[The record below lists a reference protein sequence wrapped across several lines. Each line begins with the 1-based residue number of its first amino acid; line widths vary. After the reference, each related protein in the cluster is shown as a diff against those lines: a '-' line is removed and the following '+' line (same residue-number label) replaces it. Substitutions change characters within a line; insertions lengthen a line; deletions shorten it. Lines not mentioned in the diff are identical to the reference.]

1 MSSKFRFDDKSLQQQ
16 ILHACSELKNT
27 DVCDDLHIFSDRMRE
42 RMERTFTQE
51 RRHRLWQKTKMVLA
65 VILTLLVAAA
75 FVYCCFNPDIVADV
89 LYSIQHTTEPSRA
102 TSKHPSILLPTIWF
116 TEEVQREY
124 RIYQIEYDTIHIV
137 SFDRVSSYIY
147 KAEVRCLKDGKS
159 QWLMDIKY
167 HMTLDDLPK
176 DPISEGVTVWG
187 YPASVVGEKYF
198 FVSWVDTHNEI
209 YYEVQSD
216 LPLEEVIRIANNI
229 TPEY

>member
-1 MSSKFRFDDKSLQQQ
+1 MSKRFSFDDKSLQRYVTD
-16 ILHACSELKNT
+16 ACAELKNT
-27 DVCDDLHIFSDRMRE
+27 DVCAAPHTFSDRMRS
-42 RMERTFTQE
+42 RMSETLRKE
-51 RRHRLWQKTKMVLA
+51 RRYRIWQKAKMVLA

-75 FVYCCFNPDIVADV
+75 FVYCCFNPDIVADT
-89 LYSIQHTTEPSRA
+89 LYSIQHATEPSRA

-116 TEEVQREY
+116 TEEVRREY
-124 RIYQIEYDTIHIV
+124 RIFRIEYDTIHVV

-147 KAEVRCLKDGKS
+147 KAEVSCLKDGKS

-167 HMTLDDLPK
+167 YRTLDDLPK
-176 DPISEGVTVWG
+176 NPVSEGVTVWG

-216 LPLEEVIRIANNI
+216 LPLDEIIRIANNI
-229 TPEY
+229 TTEY